1 MGGTA
6 AQRHLRIFWVVKSVV
21 AVTIGG
27 YELGEERGLRMA
39 SEDRTRRNG
48 ELVNATA
55 LARHLCFE
63 RAYLVKLIDTG
74 VIERRDDGK
83 FDLDENRRR
92 YILHLREERKRSPR
106 SAADT
111 EFTSAKAELIR
122 LRIQEKQRDL
132 IPREEAASDMEEL
145 IGLLLTGLSSMP
157 ARCGGRDLAVR
168 RSIDKA
174 VYDLRV
180 ELAEAC
186 SKLANE
192 RDEPSLEQQPGAHP
206 A

>member
-1 MGGTA
+1 MA
-6 AQRHLRIFWVVKSVV
+6 AKKDGP
-21 AVTIGG
+21 A
-27 YELGEERGLRMA
+27 RGPR
-39 SEDRTRRNG
+39 
-48 ELVNATA
+48 ELVNGTR
-55 LARHLCFE
+55 LAAHLCFE
-63 RAYLVKLIDTG
+63 RAYLDKLLDAG
-74 VIERRDDGK
+74 VIERDADGR
-83 FDLDENRRR
+83 FDLDASRRR
-92 YILHLREERKRSPR
+92 YIQHLREARKLSPR
-106 SAADT
+106 SAAD
-111 EFTSAKAELIR
+111 AELVKVKTEMLQTR
-122 LRIQEKQRDL
+122 LMEKQRDL